1 MTTSPASTRGA
12 DSLLRVESQA
22 IWLALVFGGIGAVAG
37 LIVAGAQ
44 PYVRLAGSGSFGL
57 VAAILATVVAGGVS
71 WFGYQRSRTRAGQE
85 WRLSLGSWTT
95 IVTTASV
102 VLVHAALAFLGTYAL
117 YVVLALAFM
126 GLNVS
131 GLFGAVMMGVTL
143 GLVAYLVFPSV
154 AQMTTQRM
162 STLLMAYI
170 VVGCLTAAVTT
181 SDPLWW
187 REHFSQLG
195 TYGDISSWMFNATLV
210 AGGLL
215 VTTFAVYISHDMRA
229 LVAAGRLKDES
240 SPGMVSRMFVIMG
253 VMLAGVGLVPVDIS
267 FWIHTISAA
276 GMAIVFLVL
285 IIRGRRKLRGMPS
298 SYFVASWSI
307 AIAIFATIAAYLTKV
322 LGLTALEIIV
332 FSLIF
337 GWIMVFIRFLGLAAE
352 ED

>member
-1 MTTSPASTRGA
+1 MGTEVRTPDTLERI
-12 DSLLRVESQA
+12 ESQA
-22 IWLALVFGGIGAVAG
+22 IWLALVLGGVGAITGLVVA
-37 LIVAGAQ
+37 AAQ

-57 VAAILATVVAGGVS
+57 VAAILATLVAGGVS
-71 WFGYQRSRTRAGQE
+71 WFGYQRSRNRLGQE
-85 WRLSLGSWTT
+85 WRLELGQWTT
-95 IVTTASV
+95 FVTILSV
-102 VLVHAALAFLGTYAL
+102 VVVHSALAFLGTYAL
-117 YVVLALAFM
+117 YVVLSLAFL
-126 GLNVS
+126 GLNVN
-131 GLFGAVMMGVTL
+131 GLFAAIMMGVTL

-229 LVAAGRLKDES
+229 LVATGRLEDES
-240 SPGMVSRMFVIMG
+240 SPRMVSTMFVVMG

-298 SYFVASWSI
+298 GYFVASWSI
-307 AIAIFATIAAYLTKV
+307 AIAIFATIALYLTKV
-322 LGLTALEIIV
+322 IGLTALEIIV

-352 ED
+352 KQ